1 MLTLYLWEK
10 EKKLYSIGIDVGG
23 TFTDFFCLDHSNQ
36 KSYVYKTAS
45 TPTDPSKAVCDGLET
60 LLKKYLIKPS
70 EVSTIF
76 HGTTVGTNSI
86 LEGKGAKVGL
96 ITNSGFRDILHIG
109 RHQRPQH
116 YSIGQEIPWQDRSLI
131 ERKFRRTVTCRLD
144 SSGNEI
150 TPLDESGILDHIQFF
165 NEHNVT
171 SVLIAFLFSFRN
183 NAHENRVL
191 ELVKHS
197 MPSAFV
203 TTSSSVSPQFR
214 EFERFTTGAVAAFI
228 GPKVTH
234 YIDNLSSTL
243 SKICPDAELRI
254 MTSSGGLATP
264 EMIMRHPELT
274 LLSGLVAGANAG
286 LWLASQKGMKNL
298 ITLDIG
304 GTSADISIIN
314 DGQLNEVSSRNASIA
329 GYPVQLPMIDIH
341 TIGAGGGSI
350 ARVDFGGGFKVGP
363 ESAGAS
369 PGPACYN
376 LGGSTP
382 TVTDANLV
390 LGRLL
395 GDRILDGRM
404 TLNTKMAEKSLE
416 GVSSILGSTINQTA
430 LGTVSV
436 LNNNMASA
444 IRSRTIQKGIDPRDF
459 SLCAFGGGGPLQA
472 VGVAEI
478 LGINEVIIPQ
488 NPGIMCAFG
497 LLISR
502 IEYHSVRTLLMT
514 KTKFNLS
521 ILNEMLSEM
530 KRDLIS
536 IFERDKANT
545 KLICFEAFTDLRYV
559 GQVYELK
566 VPLISDVL
574 EPHDLEKV
582 WDAFHKQ
589 HKQEYGHNFSSA
601 DIEMVSVK
609 LKAHLKNE
617 DPYKKLNF
625 ESSVSKNPSNSDLT
639 KKKVTFSSQGL
650 PQSFE
655 TELIDRNTLE
665 VGSQKVGP
673 NVVYQEDSTTVVP
686 PGWSMSVDDDLT
698 LRLKKLDVNNE

>member
-1 MLTLYLWEK
+1 M
-10 EKKLYSIGIDVGG
+10 YSIGIDVGG
-23 TFTDFFCLDHSNQ
+23 TFTDFFCFDHSNQ
-36 KSYVYKTAS
+36 QTFVYKIAS
-45 TPTDPSKAVCDGLET
+45 TPDDPSQAVCTGLEA
-60 LLKKYLIKPS
+60 LLTKYSIKPT

-116 YSIGQEIPWQDRSLI
+116 YSIGQEIPWQNRALI
-131 ERKFRRTVTCRLD
+131 ERKFRKTIDCRLD

-150 TPLDESGILDHIQFF
+150 IPLDETSILDHLEFF
-165 NEHNVT
+165 KNNNVN
-171 SVLIAFLFSFRN
+171 SILIAFLFSFRN
-183 NAHENRVL
+183 NTHENHVL
-191 ELVKHS
+191 KIVKEQ

-228 GPKVTH
+228 GPKVTN
-234 YIDNLSSTL
+234 YIDNLSYNL
-243 SKICPDAELRI
+243 RKICPESELRI

-264 EMIMRHPELT
+264 EMIMEHPELT

-286 LWLASQKGMKNL
+286 LWLASKKGMKNL

-314 DGQLNEVSSRNASIA
+314 NGQLNEVSSRNASIA

-350 ARVDFGGGFKVGP
+350 AKVDAGGGFKVGP

-376 LGGSTP
+376 LGGSKP

-404 TLNTKMAEKSLE
+404 TLDTQMAEKSLE
-416 GVSSILGSTINQTA
+416 KVSSTLGSTINQTA
-430 LGTVSV
+430 LGTISV

-478 LGINEVIIPQ
+478 LGIKEVIIPQ

-514 KTKFNLS
+514 KTQFNLS
-521 ILNEMLSEM
+521 FLNETLTEM
-530 KRDLIS
+530 KDDLIS
-536 IFERDKANT
+536 IFERDKADT
-545 KLICFEAFTDLRYV
+545 KLISFEAFTDLRYV
-559 GQVYELK
+559 GQGYELK
-566 VPLISDVL
+566 VPLNSDMLKPEHL
-574 EPHDLEKV
+574 EEV

-589 HKQEYGHNFSSA
+589 HKQEYGHNFTSA

-609 LKAHLKNE
+609 LKAHIKKEN
-617 DPYKKLNF
+617 PYAELSF
-625 ESSVSKNPSNSDLT
+625 ESSFDEYSGRSDLT
-639 KKKVTFSSQGL
+639 MKEVEFSVEGK
-650 PQSFE
+650 PQRFD
-655 TELIDRNTLE
+655 TEIIRRNNLA
-665 VGSQKVGP
+665 GGIQKMGP
-673 NVVYQEDSTTVVP
+673 NVVYQQDSTTVVP
-686 PGWSMSVDDDLT
+686 PGWTMSVDDDLS
-698 LRLKKLDVNNE
+698 LRLRKLDNNNE

>member
-1 MLTLYLWEK
+1 M
-10 EKKLYSIGIDVGG
+10 YSIGIDVGG
-23 TFTDFFCLDHSNQ
+23 TFTDFFCFDHSNQ
-36 KSYVYKTAS
+36 KTFVYKTAS
-45 TPTDPSKAVCDGLET
+45 TPDDPSKAVCVGLEA
-60 LLKKYLIKPS
+60 LLTKYSIKATD
-70 EVSTIF
+70 VSTIF

-116 YSIGQEIPWQDRSLI
+116 YSIGQEIPWQNRALI
-131 ERKFRRTVTCRLD
+131 ERKFRKTVNCRLD

-150 TPLDESGILDHIQFF
+150 TPLDEKSILAHLEFF
-165 NEHNVT
+165 EENNVN
-171 SVLIAFLFSFRN
+171 SVLIAFLFSYRN
-183 NAHENRVL
+183 NAHERRVL
-191 ELVKHS
+191 ELVRDQ
-197 MPSAFV
+197 MPNAFV

-228 GPKVTH
+228 GPKVTG
-234 YIDNLSSTL
+234 YINNLSLTL
-243 SKICPDAELRI
+243 KKICQNAELRI

-286 LWLASQKGMKNL
+286 LWLASKKKMKNL

-314 DGQLNEVSSRNASIA
+314 DGQLNEVSSRNASIS

-350 ARVDFGGGFKVGP
+350 ARVDAGGGFKVGP

-376 LGGSTP
+376 LGGSKP

-404 TLNTKMAEKSLE
+404 TLDSQIAETSLKE
-416 GVSSILGSTINQTA
+416 VSSTLGSTINQTA
-430 LGTVSV
+430 LGTISV

-478 LGINEVIIPQ
+478 LGINEVIVPQ
-488 NPGIMCAFG
+488 TPGIMCAFG

-502 IEYHSVRTLLMT
+502 VEYHSVKTLLMT
-514 KTKFNLS
+514 KTQFNLS
-521 ILNEMLSEM
+521 TLNETLSEM
-530 KRDLIS
+530 KSDLTS
-536 IFERDKANT
+536 IFERDKADT
-545 KLICFEAFTDLRYV
+545 KLIRFEAFTDLRYV
-559 GQVYELK
+559 GQGYELK
-566 VPLISDVL
+566 VPLNSDVL
-574 EPHDLEKV
+574 KLEDLEQV

-589 HKQEYGHNFSSA
+589 HKQEYGHNFLSA

-609 LKAHLKNE
+609 LKAQI
-617 DPYKKLNF
+617 KKENSSDEFSFENSIDETVSRLNLP
-625 ESSVSKNPSNSDLT
+625 NT
-639 KKKVTFSSQGL
+639 KVEFSIDGK

-655 TELIDRNTLE
+655 TEIIDRKTLT
-665 VGSQKVGP
+665 GGAQKAGP
-673 NVVYQEDSTTVVP
+673 NVIYQEDSTTVVP
-686 PGWSMSVDDDLT
+686 PGWTMSVDDDLT
-698 LRLKKLDVNNE
+698 LRLRKLDNNNE

>member
-1 MLTLYLWEK
+1 M
-10 EKKLYSIGIDVGG
+10 YSIGIDVGG
-23 TFTDFFCLDHSNQ
+23 TFTDFFCFDHSNQ
-36 KSYVYKTAS
+36 QTFVYKIAS
-45 TPTDPSKAVCDGLET
+45 TPDDPSQAVCTGLEA
-60 LLKKYLIKPS
+60 LLTKYSIKPT

-116 YSIGQEIPWQDRSLI
+116 YSIGQEIPWQNRALI
-131 ERKFRRTVTCRLD
+131 ERKFRKTIDCRLD

-150 TPLDESGILDHIQFF
+150 IPLDETSILDHLEFF
-165 NEHNVT
+165 KNNNVN
-171 SVLIAFLFSFRN
+171 SILIAFLFSFRN
-183 NAHENRVL
+183 NTHENHVL
-191 ELVKHS
+191 KIVKEQ

-228 GPKVTH
+228 GPKVTN
-234 YIDNLSSTL
+234 YIDNLSYNL
-243 SKICPDAELRI
+243 RKICPESELRI

-264 EMIMRHPELT
+264 EMIMEHPELT

-286 LWLASQKGMKNL
+286 LWLASKKGMKNL

-314 DGQLNEVSSRNASIA
+314 NGQLNEVSSRNASIA

-350 ARVDFGGGFKVGP
+350 AKVDAGGGFKVGP

-376 LGGSTP
+376 LGGSKP

-404 TLNTKMAEKSLE
+404 TLDTQMAEKSLE
-416 GVSSILGSTINQTA
+416 KVSSTLGSTINQTA
-430 LGTVSV
+430 LGTISV

-478 LGINEVIIPQ
+478 LGIKEVIIPQ

-514 KTKFNLS
+514 KTQFNLS
-521 ILNEMLSEM
+521 FLNETLTEM
-530 KRDLIS
+530 KDDLIS
-536 IFERDKANT
+536 IFERDKADT
-545 KLICFEAFTDLRYV
+545 KLISFEAFTDLRYV
-559 GQVYELK
+559 GQGYELK
-566 VPLISDVL
+566 VPLNSDMLKPEHL
-574 EPHDLEKV
+574 EEV

-589 HKQEYGHNFSSA
+589 HKQEYGHNFLSA

-609 LKAHLKNE
+609 LKAHIKKEN
-617 DPYKKLNF
+617 PYEELSF
-625 ESSVSKNPSNSDLT
+625 ESSFDEYSGRSDLT
-639 KKKVTFSSQGL
+639 MKEVEFSVEGK
-650 PQSFE
+650 PQRFD
-655 TELIDRNTLE
+655 TEIIRRNNLA
-665 VGSQKVGP
+665 GGIQKMGP
-673 NVVYQEDSTTVVP
+673 NVVYQQDSTTVVP
-686 PGWSMSVDDDLT
+686 PGWTMSVDDDLS
-698 LRLKKLDVNNE
+698 LRLRKLDNNNE

>member
-1 MLTLYLWEK
+1 M
-10 EKKLYSIGIDVGG
+10 YSIGIDVGG
-23 TFTDFFCLDHSNQ
+23 TFTDFFCFDHSDQ
-36 KSYVYKTAS
+36 KTFVYKTAS
-45 TPTDPSKAVCDGLET
+45 TPDDPSKAVCAGLEA
-60 LLKKYLIKPS
+60 LLTKYSIKATD
-70 EVSTIF
+70 VSTIF

-116 YSIGQEIPWQDRSLI
+116 YSIGQEIPWQNRALI
-131 ERKFRRTVTCRLD
+131 ERKFRKTVNCRLD

-150 TPLDESGILDHIQFF
+150 TPLDEKSILAHLEFF
-165 NEHNVT
+165 EENNVN
-171 SVLIAFLFSFRN
+171 SVLIAFLFSYRN
-183 NAHENRVL
+183 NAHERRVS
-191 ELVKHS
+191 ELVRDQ
-197 MPSAFV
+197 MPNAFV

-228 GPKVTH
+228 GPKVTG
-234 YIDNLSSTL
+234 YIDNLSLTL
-243 SKICPDAELRI
+243 KKICQNAELRI

-286 LWLASQKGMKNL
+286 LWLASKKKMKNL

-314 DGQLNEVSSRNASIA
+314 NGQLNEVSSRNASIS

-350 ARVDFGGGFKVGP
+350 ARVDAGGGFKVGP

-376 LGGSTP
+376 LGGSKP

-404 TLNTKMAEKSLE
+404 TLDSQIAETSLKE
-416 GVSSILGSTINQTA
+416 VSSTLGSNINQTA
-430 LGTVSV
+430 LGTISV

-478 LGINEVIIPQ
+478 LGINEVIVPQ
-488 NPGIMCAFG
+488 APGIMCAFG

-502 IEYHSVRTLLMT
+502 VEYHSVKTLLMT
-514 KTKFNLS
+514 KTQFNLS
-521 ILNEMLSEM
+521 TLNETLSEM
-530 KRDLIS
+530 KSYLTS
-536 IFERDKANT
+536 IFERDKADT

-559 GQVYELK
+559 GQGYELK
-566 VPLISDVL
+566 VPLNSDVL
-574 EPHDLEKV
+574 KLEDLEQV

-589 HKQEYGHNFSSA
+589 HKQEYGHNFLSA

-609 LKAHLKNE
+609 LKAQI
-617 DPYKKLNF
+617 KKENSSDEFSFENSIDETVSRLNLP
-625 ESSVSKNPSNSDLT
+625 NT
-639 KKKVTFSSQGL
+639 KVEFSIDGK

-655 TELIDRNTLE
+655 TEIIDRKTLT
-665 VGSQKVGP
+665 GGTQKAGP
-673 NVVYQEDSTTVVP
+673 NVIYQEDSTTVVP
-686 PGWSMSVDDDLT
+686 PGWTMSVDDDLT
-698 LRLKKLDVNNE
+698 LRLRKLDNNNE

>member
-1 MLTLYLWEK
+1 M
-10 EKKLYSIGIDVGG
+10 YSIGIDVGG
-23 TFTDFFCLDHSNQ
+23 TFTDFFCFDHSNQ
-36 KSYVYKTAS
+36 QTFVYKIAS
-45 TPTDPSKAVCDGLET
+45 TPDDPSQAVCTGLEA
-60 LLKKYLIKPS
+60 LLTKYSIKPT

-116 YSIGQEIPWQDRSLI
+116 YSIGQEIPWQNRALI
-131 ERKFRRTVTCRLD
+131 ERKFRKTIDCRLD

-150 TPLDESGILDHIQFF
+150 IPLNETSILDHLEFF
-165 NEHNVT
+165 KNNNVN
-171 SVLIAFLFSFRN
+171 SILIAFLFSFRN
-183 NAHENRVL
+183 NTHENHVL
-191 ELVKHS
+191 KIVKEQ

-228 GPKVTH
+228 GPKVTN
-234 YIDNLSSTL
+234 YIDNLSHNL
-243 SKICPDAELRI
+243 RKICPDSELRI

-264 EMIMRHPELT
+264 EMIMEHPELT

-286 LWLASQKGMKNL
+286 LWLASKKGMKNL

-314 DGQLNEVSSRNASIA
+314 NGQLNEVSSRNASIA

-350 ARVDFGGGFKVGP
+350 AKVDAGGGFKVGP

-376 LGGSTP
+376 IGGSKP

-404 TLNTKMAEKSLE
+404 TLDTQMAEKSLE
-416 GVSSILGSTINQTA
+416 KVSSTLGSTINQTA
-430 LGTVSV
+430 LGTISV

-478 LGINEVIIPQ
+478 LGIKEVIIPQ

-514 KTKFNLS
+514 KTQFNLS
-521 ILNEMLSEM
+521 FLNETLTEM
-530 KRDLIS
+530 KDDLIS
-536 IFERDKANT
+536 IFARDKADT
-545 KLICFEAFTDLRYV
+545 KLISFEAFTDLRYV
-559 GQVYELK
+559 GQGYELK
-566 VPLISDVL
+566 VPLNSDMLKPEHL
-574 EPHDLEKV
+574 EEV

-589 HKQEYGHNFSSA
+589 HKQEYGHNFTSA

-609 LKAHLKNE
+609 LKAHIKKEN
-617 DPYKKLNF
+617 PYEELSF
-625 ESSVSKNPSNSDLT
+625 ESSFDEYSGRSDLT
-639 KKKVTFSSQGL
+639 MKEVEFSVEGK
-650 PQSFE
+650 PQRFD
-655 TELIDRNTLE
+655 TEIIWRNNLA
-665 VGSQKVGP
+665 GGIQKMGP
-673 NVVYQEDSTTVVP
+673 NVVYQQDSTTVVP
-686 PGWSMSVDDDLT
+686 PGWTMSVDDDLS
-698 LRLKKLDVNNE
+698 LRLRKLDNNNE

>member
-1 MLTLYLWEK
+1 
-10 EKKLYSIGIDVGG
+10 LYSIGIDVGG
-23 TFTDFFCLDHSNQ
+23 TFTDFFCFDHSNQ
-36 KSYVYKTAS
+36 QTFVYKIAS
-45 TPTDPSKAVCDGLET
+45 TPDDPSQAVCTGLEA
-60 LLKKYLIKPS
+60 LLTKYSIKPT

-116 YSIGQEIPWQDRSLI
+116 YSIGQEIPWQNRALI
-131 ERKFRRTVTCRLD
+131 ERKFRKTIDCRLD

-150 TPLDESGILDHIQFF
+150 IPLDETSILDHLEFF
-165 NEHNVT
+165 KNNNVN
-171 SVLIAFLFSFRN
+171 SILIAFLFSFRN
-183 NAHENRVL
+183 NTHENHVL
-191 ELVKHS
+191 KIVKEQ
-197 MPSAFV
+197 MPSTFV

-228 GPKVTH
+228 GPKVTN
-234 YIDNLSSTL
+234 YIDNLSYNL
-243 SKICPDAELRI
+243 RKICPESELRI

-264 EMIMRHPELT
+264 EMIMEHPELT

-286 LWLASQKGMKNL
+286 LWLASKKGMKNL

-314 DGQLNEVSSRNASIA
+314 NGQLNEVSSRNASIA

-350 ARVDFGGGFKVGP
+350 AKVDAGGGFKVGP

-376 LGGSTP
+376 LGGSKP

-404 TLNTKMAEKSLE
+404 TLDTQMAEKSLE
-416 GVSSILGSTINQTA
+416 KVSSTLGSTINQTA
-430 LGTVSV
+430 LGTISV

-478 LGINEVIIPQ
+478 LGIKEVIIPQ

-514 KTKFNLS
+514 KTQFNLS
-521 ILNEMLSEM
+521 FLNETLTEM
-530 KRDLIS
+530 KDDLIS
-536 IFERDKANT
+536 IFERDKADT
-545 KLICFEAFTDLRYV
+545 KLISFEAFTDLRYV
-559 GQVYELK
+559 GQGYELK
-566 VPLISDVL
+566 VPLNSDMLKPEHL
-574 EPHDLEKV
+574 EEV

-589 HKQEYGHNFSSA
+589 HKQEYGHNFLSA

-609 LKAHLKNE
+609 LKAHIKKEN
-617 DPYKKLNF
+617 PYEELSF
-625 ESSVSKNPSNSDLT
+625 ESSFDEYSGRSDLT
-639 KKKVTFSSQGL
+639 MKEVEFSVEGK
-650 PQSFE
+650 PQRFD
-655 TELIDRNTLE
+655 TEIIRRNNLA
-665 VGSQKVGP
+665 GGIQKMGP
-673 NVVYQEDSTTVVP
+673 NVVYQQDSTTVVP
-686 PGWSMSVDDDLT
+686 PGWTMSVDDDLS
-698 LRLKKLDVNNE
+698 LRLRKLDNNNE

>member
-1 MLTLYLWEK
+1 M
-10 EKKLYSIGIDVGG
+10 YSIGIDVGG
-23 TFTDFFCLDHSNQ
+23 TFTDFFCFDHSNQ
-36 KSYVYKTAS
+36 QTFVYKIAS
-45 TPTDPSKAVCDGLET
+45 TPDDPSQAVCTGLEA
-60 LLKKYLIKPS
+60 LLTKYSIKPT

-116 YSIGQEIPWQDRSLI
+116 YSIGQEIPWQNRALI
-131 ERKFRRTVTCRLD
+131 ERKFRKTIDCRLD

-150 TPLDESGILDHIQFF
+150 IPLNETSILDHLEFF
-165 NEHNVT
+165 KNNNVN
-171 SVLIAFLFSFRN
+171 SILIAFLFSFRN
-183 NAHENRVL
+183 NTHENHVL
-191 ELVKHS
+191 KIVKEQ

-228 GPKVTH
+228 GPKVTN
-234 YIDNLSSTL
+234 YIDNLSYNL
-243 SKICPDAELRI
+243 RKICPESELRI

-264 EMIMRHPELT
+264 EMIMEHPELT

-286 LWLASQKGMKNL
+286 LWLASKKGMKNL

-314 DGQLNEVSSRNASIA
+314 NGQLNEVSSRNASIA

-350 ARVDFGGGFKVGP
+350 AKVDAGGGFKVGP

-376 LGGSTP
+376 LGGSKP

-404 TLNTKMAEKSLE
+404 TLDTQMAEKSLE
-416 GVSSILGSTINQTA
+416 KVSSTLGSTINQTA
-430 LGTVSV
+430 LGTISV

-478 LGINEVIIPQ
+478 LGIKEVIIPQ

-514 KTKFNLS
+514 KTQFNLS
-521 ILNEMLSEM
+521 FLNETLTEM
-530 KRDLIS
+530 KDDLIS
-536 IFERDKANT
+536 IFERDKADT
-545 KLICFEAFTDLRYV
+545 KLISFEAFTDLRYV
-559 GQVYELK
+559 GQGYELK
-566 VPLISDVL
+566 VPLNSDMLKPEHL
-574 EPHDLEKV
+574 EEV

-589 HKQEYGHNFSSA
+589 HKQEYGHNFTSA

-609 LKAHLKNE
+609 LKAHIKKEN
-617 DPYKKLNF
+617 PYEELSF
-625 ESSVSKNPSNSDLT
+625 ESSFDEYSGRSDLT
-639 KKKVTFSSQGL
+639 MKEVEFSVEGK
-650 PQSFE
+650 PQRFD
-655 TELIDRNTLE
+655 TEIIRRNNLA
-665 VGSQKVGP
+665 GGIQKMGP
-673 NVVYQEDSTTVVP
+673 NVVYQQDSTTVVP
-686 PGWSMSVDDDLT
+686 PGWTMSVDDDLS
-698 LRLKKLDVNNE
+698 LRLRKLDNNYE

>member
-1 MLTLYLWEK
+1 M
-10 EKKLYSIGIDVGG
+10 YSIGIDVGG
-23 TFTDFFCLDHSNQ
+23 TFTDFFCFDHSDQ
-36 KSYVYKTAS
+36 KTFVYKTAS
-45 TPTDPSKAVCDGLET
+45 TPDDPSKAVCAGLEA
-60 LLKKYLIKPS
+60 LLTKYSIKATD
-70 EVSTIF
+70 VSTIF

-116 YSIGQEIPWQDRSLI
+116 YSIGQEIPWQNRALI
-131 ERKFRRTVTCRLD
+131 ERKFRKTVNCRLD

-150 TPLDESGILDHIQFF
+150 TPLDEKSILAHLEFF
-165 NEHNVT
+165 EENNVN
-171 SVLIAFLFSFRN
+171 SVLIAFLFSYRN
-183 NAHENRVL
+183 NAHERRVS
-191 ELVKHS
+191 ELVRDQ
-197 MPSAFV
+197 MPNAFV

-228 GPKVTH
+228 GPKVTG
-234 YIDNLSSTL
+234 YIDNLSLTL
-243 SKICPDAELRI
+243 KKICQNAELRI

-286 LWLASQKGMKNL
+286 LWLASKKKMKNL

-314 DGQLNEVSSRNASIA
+314 NGQLNEVSSRNASIS

-350 ARVDFGGGFKVGP
+350 ARVDAGGGFKVGP

-376 LGGSTP
+376 LGGSKP

-404 TLNTKMAEKSLE
+404 TLDSQVAETSLKE
-416 GVSSILGSTINQTA
+416 VSSTLGSNINQTA
-430 LGTVSV
+430 LGTISV

-478 LGINEVIIPQ
+478 LGINEVIVPQ
-488 NPGIMCAFG
+488 APGIMCAFG

-502 IEYHSVRTLLMT
+502 VEYHSVKTLLMT
-514 KTKFNLS
+514 KTQFNLS
-521 ILNEMLSEM
+521 TLNETLSEM
-530 KRDLIS
+530 KSYLTS
-536 IFERDKANT
+536 IFERDKADT

-559 GQVYELK
+559 GQGYELK
-566 VPLISDVL
+566 VPLNSDVL
-574 EPHDLEKV
+574 KLEDLEQV

-589 HKQEYGHNFSSA
+589 HKQEYGHNFLSA

-609 LKAHLKNE
+609 LKAQI
-617 DPYKKLNF
+617 KKENSSDEFSFENSIDETVSRLNLP
-625 ESSVSKNPSNSDLT
+625 NT
-639 KKKVTFSSQGL
+639 KVEFSIDGK

-655 TELIDRNTLE
+655 TEIIDRKTLT
-665 VGSQKVGP
+665 GGTQKAGP
-673 NVVYQEDSTTVVP
+673 NVIYQEDSTTVVP
-686 PGWSMSVDDDLT
+686 PGWTMSVDDDLT
-698 LRLKKLDVNNE
+698 LRLRKLDNNNE